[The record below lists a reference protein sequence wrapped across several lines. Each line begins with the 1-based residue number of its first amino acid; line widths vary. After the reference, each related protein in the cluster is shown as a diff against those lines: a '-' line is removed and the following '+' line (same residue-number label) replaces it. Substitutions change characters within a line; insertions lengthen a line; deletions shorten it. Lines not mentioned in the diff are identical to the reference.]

1 MRLYRFCRPQRQQ
14 SIECIGEWTFSDC
27 PQLTSVTVPK
37 SVKQIEASAFLGSD
51 NVTIRGYAGSYAE
64 TFAKE
69 NEIPF

>member
-37 SVKQIEASAFLGSD
+37 SVKQIEASAFFRQRQCDDPRLCGLLCRD
-51 NVTIRGYAGSYAE
+51 LCEGE
-64 TFAKE
+64 
-69 NEIPF
+69 